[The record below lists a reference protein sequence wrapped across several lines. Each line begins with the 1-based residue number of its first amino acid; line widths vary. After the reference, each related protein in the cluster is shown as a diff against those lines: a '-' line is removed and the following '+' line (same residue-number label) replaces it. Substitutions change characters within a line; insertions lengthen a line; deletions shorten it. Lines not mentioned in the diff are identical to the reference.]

1 MAYVLVTILEPGQ
14 RDLDNRAPAE
24 LNRHF
29 WNMRDIIADF
39 PTLPEPPHPEHQ
51 PGPMATGLF
60 APDVQLRYRLD
71 GNMIQHALDGT
82 LWQMQ
87 NKEIICTASDIHG
100 KLLRN
105 SMAERPVDLFTVASP
120 ETANRDLSALLW
132 PDNAAETAID
142 LFTYSWN
149 LVAWKLWGDLR
160 IFRPPASTDELGI
173 GPIWDCSDEAS
184 TSGTKDEPPPNEELR
199 RRRRKL
205 FYYYL

>member
-87 NKEIICTASDIHG
+87 KK
-100 KLLRN
+100 KLFVPLLISTEN
-105 SMAERPVDLFTVASP
+105 YCGTVWQK
-120 ETANRDLSALLW
+120 DQL
-132 PDNAAETAID
+132 
-142 LFTYSWN
+142 TYS
-149 LVAWKLWGDLR
+149 R
-160 IFRPPASTDELGI
+160 
-173 GPIWDCSDEAS
+173 
-184 TSGTKDEPPPNEELR
+184 
-199 RRRRKL
+199 
-205 FYYYL
+205 